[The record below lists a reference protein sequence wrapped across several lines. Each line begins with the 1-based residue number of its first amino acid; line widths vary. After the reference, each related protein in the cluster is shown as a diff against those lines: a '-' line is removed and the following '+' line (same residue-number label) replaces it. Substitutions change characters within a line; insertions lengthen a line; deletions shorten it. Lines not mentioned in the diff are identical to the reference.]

1 MSGASS
7 ILLSPSRQP
16 VASPGSTIKQISAN
30 APVFDGAE
38 SLELPEAV
46 MPMLDGVEENS
57 TTASS
62 SDTTRDASGKKGD
75 FLFLTVVHR
84 YSREYAE
91 SFVIGVA
98 GASAAGK
105 TSLCAEIMRRL
116 GVKKVL

>member
-1 MSGASS
+1 
-7 ILLSPSRQP
+7 
-16 VASPGSTIKQISAN
+16 
-30 APVFDGAE
+30 
-38 SLELPEAV
+38 
-46 MPMLDGVEENS
+46 MLDGVEENS

-84 YSREYAE
+84 YSREYAGGSPASVESLSSTPSQFPNVSFPE

>member
-62 SDTTRDASGKKGD
+62 SDTTRDAS
-75 FLFLTVVHR
+75 
-84 YSREYAE
+84 E

-116 GVKKVL
+116 GVKK